1 MKRYGCAFL
10 LLLLL
15 ASITHASAQG
25 IDVDQKRKTLSVTVR
40 ETATVDADVAVLQIG
55 YVNQGST
62 HQQVYGENVKIADK
76 ILKALTDA
84 GISADAI
91 ETEAL
96 EVSGPG
102 RYDYEQRP
110 KGQEFHAYQQ
120 WTVRVRASDA
130 QRVVD
135 IAVAAGANQ
144 IGEVAWTASDAS
156 ALEAKAN
163 EAALTKAR
171 ALAGQMANSLGVK
184 LGDLV
189 SVMNFTPSEYEF
201 LRAMAVGKGRA
212 AASMAMLATPGTEM
226 KLRLFPQKVKHES
239 TVYVVYTFE
248 Q

>member
-1 MKRYGCAFL
+1 MTRHRCVLLFL
-10 LLLLL
+10 LLLAGAAQL
-15 ASITHASAQG
+15 SAQG
-25 IDVDQKRKTLSVTVR
+25 IDVDQKRKTLTVTVR
-40 ETATVDADVAVLQIG
+40 ETVSVDADVAVLQIG

-84 GISADAI
+84 GISTDAI

-120 WTVRVRASDA
+120 WAVRVKASDA
-130 QRVVD
+130 QHVVD

-144 IGEVAWTASDAS
+144 IGEVAWTAGDVG

-163 EAALTKAR
+163 EAALAKAR
-171 ALAGQMANSLGVK
+171 TLAHQMANSLGVK
-184 LGDLV
+184 LGELV

-201 LRAMAVGKGRA
+201 LRRMAGGGGVD
-212 AASMAMLATPGTEM
+212 ASMARMATPGTEM
-226 KLRLFPQKVKHES
+226 KLRLFPQKVRHEA
-239 TVYVVYTFE
+239 TVYVVYAFE